1 MAEDTDPASPR
12 LEDIKFE
19 KNPRACRIVCT
30 LGPSSS
36 SPEAIEKL
44 IEAGMNV
51 ARLNFSHGT
60 HETHREL
67 VGEIRAASKRTN
79 RPVAI
84 MQDLQGHKVRLGH
97 ADAATRIILRQGD
110 EVLISHG
117 EEITAERL
125 GIDYPGVERFVKAG
139 HRVFLDDAKIELE
152 VIACSRGEL
161 QCEVRKGAAVYSR
174 KGVIFPDSELEFPI
188 LNNKDLEDARFG
200 AALGL
205 DMIAMS
211 FVRSADEI
219 GKMRENLESW
229 GKKETF
235 IVAKIEDGAGIQ
247 NLDEILKATN
257 AVLIARGDL
266 GVTLP
271 REKVPGIQESIISQA
286 NALGIPSITA
296 TQMLESLIDHPQP
309 TRAEVNDVYSAV
321 LDGSH
326 AIMLSAETA
335 MGKYP
340 VESVEEMDRIAREA
354 ELEFNRRNRGAHTPV
369 AGMEGINDLLA
380 ASAVIFAEYMNAD
393 CILGFS
399 IEGTTHRALS
409 TASPTVPVYGVL
421 VDHSNLRRLLLHR
434 GLSLTTMPLEK
445 KLDNLVPHAL
455 KKLRDDGIV
464 SSGDRVIIVAR
475 QPEPEANESFLLKL
489 SILS

>member
-1 MAEDTDPASPR
+1 MTEKNDLSAPQ
-12 LEDIKFE
+12 LEDILFE

-60 HETHREL
+60 QQTHEKL
-67 VGEIRAASKRTN
+67 VGEIRAASRRTG

-84 MQDLQGHKVRLGH
+84 MQDLQGHKVRLGR
-97 ADAATRIILRQGD
+97 AEAPILLLKDSELTICPGK
-110 EVLISHG
+110 
-117 EEITAERL
+117 EITAERL
-125 GIDYPGVERFVKAG
+125 GIDYSGAERYVKAG
-139 HRVFLDDAKIELE
+139 HRIFLDDAKIELE
-152 VIACSRGEL
+152 VIACEGEEL
-161 QCEVRKGAAVYSR
+161 RCKVRKGASVHSR
-174 KGVIFPDSELEFPI
+174 KGVIFPDSELEFPV
-188 LNNKDLEDARFG
+188 LNDKDLEDAAFG
-200 AALGL
+200 AELEL
-205 DMIAMS
+205 DMVAMS

-219 GKMRENLESW
+219 SKMREHLESP
-229 GKKETF
+229 GKKSSF
-235 IVAKIEDGAGIQ
+235 IVAKIEDSSGIR
-247 NLDEILKATN
+247 NLDEILGATN

-271 REKVPGIQESIISQA
+271 REKVPGVQNSIVAQA
-286 NALGIPSITA
+286 NTVGVPTITA
-296 TQMLESLIDHPQP
+296 TQMLESMIDHPQP

-354 ELEFNRRNRGAHTPV
+354 ELELNRRNRGGHTPV
-369 AGMEGINDLLA
+369 TGGREGINDLLA
-380 ASAVIFAEYMNAD
+380 ASGVIFAEHMNAD
-393 CILGFS
+393 CILAFS
-399 IEGTTHRALS
+399 VEGTPPRALS
-409 TASPTVPVYGVL
+409 PASPPVPVYGVL
-421 VDHSNLRRLLLHR
+421 VGHSNLRRLLLHR

-445 KLDNLVPHAL
+445 KLDDLVPHAL
-455 KKLRDDGIV
+455 KKLRRDGIV

-475 QPEPEANESFLLKL
+475 QPEPEADKSFLLKL

>member
-1 MAEDTDPASPR
+1 MTEKTDSPSPE
-12 LEDIKFE
+12 LDDIRFE
-19 KNPRACRIVCT
+19 KDPRACRIVCT

-36 SPEAIEKL
+36 SPEVIEKL
-44 IEAGMNV
+44 IETGLNV

-60 HETHREL
+60 RENHEKL
-67 VGEIRAASKRTN
+67 IGEIRAASERTG

-84 MQDLQGHKVRLGH
+84 MQDLQGHKVRLGRQ
-97 ADAATRIILRQGD
+97 DTSIPIILRQGD
-110 EVLISHG
+110 EVVISYG

-125 GIDYPGVERFVKAG
+125 GIDYLGAERFVKKG
-139 HRVFLDDAKIELE
+139 HRIFLDDAKIELVVSSCRAE
-152 VIACSRGEL
+152 EL
-161 QCEVRKGAAVYSR
+161 LCKVRKGAAVYSR

-188 LNNKDLEDARFG
+188 LNDRDLDDAHFG
-200 AALGL
+200 AGLDL

-219 GKMRENLESW
+219 GKMRQHLESL
-229 GKKETF
+229 GKKNAF
-235 IVAKIEDGAGIQ
+235 IVAKIEDSAGIQ
-247 NLDEILKATN
+247 NLEEILKATN

-271 REKVPGIQESIISQA
+271 REKVPGVQKSIISQA
-286 NALGIPSITA
+286 HALGVPSITA
-296 TQMLESLIDHPQP
+296 TQMLESMVERPEP

-321 LDGSH
+321 LDGTH

-335 MGKYP
+335 MGEYP

-354 ELEFNRRNRGAHTPV
+354 ELELNRRNRGVHTPV
-369 AGMEGINDLLA
+369 TGKEGINDLLA
-380 ASAVIFAEYMNAD
+380 ASAVIFAEHMNAD
-393 CILGFS
+393 CILAFS
-399 IEGTTHRALS
+399 LEGTTHRALS

-445 KLDNLVPHAL
+445 KLDDLVPHAL
-455 KKLRDDGIV
+455 KKLRRDGV
-464 SSGDRVIIVAR
+464 VTVGDRVIIVAR
-475 QPEPEANESFLLKL
+475 QPEVEANESFLLKL

>member
-1 MAEDTDPASPR
+1 MAEKTESAGPW

-36 SPEAIEKL
+36 SPGVIEKL

-60 HETHREL
+60 RETHEKL
-67 VGEIRAASKRTN
+67 IGEIRGASERTS

-84 MQDLQGHKVRLGH
+84 MQDLQGHKVRLGRT
-97 ADAATRIILRQGD
+97 DTAAPIILRQGD
-110 EVLISHG
+110 EVSIGHG
-117 EEITAERL
+117 EELTAGRL
-125 GIDYPGVERFVKAG
+125 GIDYPEVERFVKAG
-139 HRVFLDDAKIELE
+139 HRIFLDDAKIELE
-152 VIACSRGEL
+152 VSSCSGGEL
-161 QCEVRKGAAVYSR
+161 HCRVRKGAAIYSR
-174 KGVIFPDSELEFPI
+174 KGVIFPDSELEFPV
-188 LNNKDLEDARFG
+188 LNDKDLEDAHFG
-200 AALGL
+200 AALDL

-219 GKMRENLESW
+219 GKMREHLESW
-229 GKKETF
+229 GKKDTF
-235 IVAKIEDGAGIQ
+235 IVAKIEDGAGIR
-247 NLDEILKATN
+247 NLDEILEATN

-271 REKVPGIQESIISQA
+271 REKVPGVQESIISRA
-286 NALGIPSITA
+286 NALGVPSITA
-296 TQMLESLIDHPQP
+296 TQMLESMIDHPQP

-340 VESVEEMDRIAREA
+340 VESVEEMNRIAREA
-354 ELEFNRRNRGAHTPV
+354 ELEFNRRNRGVHTPV
-369 AGMEGINDLLA
+369 TGKEGINDLLA
-380 ASAVIFAEYMNAD
+380 ASAVIFAEHMNAD
-393 CILGFS
+393 CILAFS

-421 VDHSNLRRLLLHR
+421 VNHSNLRRLLLHR

-445 KLDNLVPHAL
+445 KLDDLVPHAL
-455 KKLRDDGIV
+455 KKLRNDGVV

>member
-1 MAEDTDPASPR
+1 
-12 LEDIKFE
+12 
-19 KNPRACRIVCT
+19 
-30 LGPSSS
+30 
-36 SPEAIEKL
+36 
-44 IEAGMNV
+44 
-51 ARLNFSHGT
+51 
-60 HETHREL
+60 
-67 VGEIRAASKRTN
+67 
-79 RPVAI
+79 
-84 MQDLQGHKVRLGH
+84 
-97 ADAATRIILRQGD
+97 
-110 EVLISHG
+110 
-117 EEITAERL
+117 
-125 GIDYPGVERFVKAG
+125 
-139 HRVFLDDAKIELE
+139 
-152 VIACSRGEL
+152 
-161 QCEVRKGAAVYSR
+161 
-174 KGVIFPDSELEFPI
+174 
-188 LNNKDLEDARFG
+188 
-200 AALGL
+200 
-205 DMIAMS
+205 MIAMS
-211 FVRSADEI
+211 FVQSADEI
-219 GKMRENLESW
+219 GKMRENLEAW
-229 GKKETF
+229 GKKDTF

-271 REKVPGIQESIISQA
+271 REKVPGIQESIITRA
-286 NALGIPSITA
+286 NALGVPSITA
-296 TQMLESLIDHPQP
+296 TQMLESMIDHPQP

-354 ELEFNRRNRGAHTPV
+354 ELELNRRNRGAHTPV

-434 GLSLTTMPLEK
+434 GLSLTTMPREE